1 MENELLMAL
10 ATLDRLPLLAFSA
23 ASCEAGRQEGS
34 FRFKRI
40 DPGGWVGCKDGLG
53 GSRSDDEEVEAV
65 VDCEVADW
73 CLARSVDMLS
83 RLSDAEARGQGWGGW
98 SVQMIFNSTVQ
109 LVV

>member
-10 ATLDRLPLLAFSA
+10 ATLDRLPLLPFSA
-23 ASCEAGRQEGS
+23 ANCEAGRQEGS

-53 GSRSDDEEVEAV
+53 GSSSDDEEVEAV

-83 RLSDAEARGQGWGGW
+83 RLSNAGARGQGCGGW
-98 SVQMIFNSTVQ
+98 SVQIYLSSV
-109 LVV
+109 L